1 VETLK
6 PFATHV
12 PTLAGTSLAEV
23 AAMARAVGLSLVP
36 AYRETAETLP
46 VPAVIH
52 WKLGHYSALLEQD
65 GERYRIEDPA
75 LGGSRWMTR
84 STLLE
89 EISGYALLPEGSTA
103 GWAPVPEV
111 QAGAV
116 IGHSCPP
123 GGPGS
128 TGPPPQE
135 PPPCNGMAVYDFHP
149 VLASLRLSDI
159 PVGYQPARGPSAEF
173 RLTYNQREGFTPQIP
188 TFSHVGP
195 RWTFN
200 WLSYVKE
207 EPQVCGDS
215 CQPAH
220 VWVYLPGGWRDTF
233 SLPDAQGVYPVNKRT
248 GSVLVRTS
256 TSPLAFERRL
266 SDGSIEIFGL
276 SDGAAA
282 NQRRVFL
289 TERRDPRGAAMTF
302 TYDAQFRLVAAVDA
316 LGQVSTLDYE
326 DPTDPLKITKVTDPF
341 GRSATLT
348 YNAAGQLASITD
360 VLGLTSSLAYG
371 PEDFV
376 AMLTTPHGTTTFR
389 HETNHGD
396 FFSRYIE
403 ATDPLGA
410 TERLAY
416 AYETPGLASAE
427 AAADVPT
434 GFDAWNVMLEKFNT
448 LSWDKRAWQT
458 GPGSLA
464 TATITHWLY
473 EEEVPGQTAY
483 AIPVPHSVKRPLE
496 RRIWYAYPGQSA
508 NSTGYAGNQWQ
519 PSRVARVLDD
529 GTSQITTTTY
539 TSRGLVASRIDP
551 VGRETVFLYDSNG
564 LDLVETRQTNGTSDD
579 VLETRTYKQPAPAA
593 DGHRCRGGD
602 DHLHP
607 SGP

>member
-1 VETLK
+1 
-6 PFATHV
+6 
-12 PTLAGTSLAEV
+12 
-23 AAMARAVGLSLVP
+23 
-36 AYRETAETLP
+36 
-46 VPAVIH
+46 
-52 WKLGHYSALLEQD
+52 
-65 GERYRIEDPA
+65 
-75 LGGSRWMTR
+75 
-84 STLLE
+84 
-89 EISGYALLPEGSTA
+89 
-103 GWAPVPEV
+103 
-111 QAGAV
+111 
-116 IGHSCPP
+116 
-123 GGPGS
+123 
-128 TGPPPQE
+128 
-135 PPPCNGMAVYDFHP
+135 
-149 VLASLRLSDI
+149 
-159 PVGYQPARGPSAEF
+159 
-173 RLTYNQREGFTPQIP
+173 
-188 TFSHVGP
+188 
-195 RWTFN
+195 
-200 WLSYVKE
+200 
-207 EPQVCGDS
+207 
-215 CQPAH
+215 
-220 VWVYLPGGWRDTF
+220 
-233 SLPDAQGVYPVNKRT
+233 
-248 GSVLVRTS
+248 
-256 TSPLAFERRL
+256 LAFERRL
-266 SDGSIEIFGL
+266 PDGSVEIFGL

-282 NQRRVFL
+282 HQRRVFL

-326 DPTDPLKITKVTDPF
+326 DPTDPLKVTKVTDPF

-483 AIPVPHSVKRPLE
+483 AIPVPHSVR
-496 RRIWYAYPGQSA
+496 G
-508 NSTGYAGNQWQ
+508 Q
-519 PSRVARVLDD
+519 PSARNHLARKA
-529 GTSQITTTTY
+529 GSCFHLRQAAAHR
-539 TSRGLVASRIDP
+539 SRARCRQQSPAAGY
-551 VGRETVFLYDSNG
+551 RE
-564 LDLVETRQTNGTSDD
+564 R
-579 VLETRTYKQPAPAA
+579 PAA
-593 DGHRCRGGD
+593 DARAR
-602 DHLHP
+602 
-607 SGP
+607 